1 MRPESWTM
9 PNPLRHL
16 AIIMDGNGRWARQR
30 GLRRTRGHEAGVET
44 VRRVT
49 KYCAEDPEIETLT
62 LYAFS
67 TENWKRPKMEV
78 DYLMH
83 LLEKYVRQ
91 ESERYMEY
99 GIRFQVIG
107 ELGAFSDRLR
117 QTLEET
123 MERTEDNRK
132 LTQILALNYGARDEI
147 VRSVRRL
154 LEAGEELSE
163 AALSRHLDTPYSDV
177 DLLIR
182 TSGEQRLSNF
192 LLWQLSYAELVFTE
206 TLWPDFDTDEL
217 HALIDEYKHRQRK
230 FGGI

>member
-1 MRPESWTM
+1 
-9 PNPLRHL
+9 
-16 AIIMDGNGRWARQR
+16 
-30 GLRRTRGHEAGVET
+30 VET

-49 KYCAEDPEIETLT
+49 EYCAEHPEIETLT

-83 LLEKYVRQ
+83 LLEKYVRL
-91 ESERYMEY
+91 ERDRYMEH
-99 GIRFQVIG
+99 GIRFETIG
-107 ELGAFSDRLR
+107 DMSPFSEKLR
-117 QTLEET
+117 RTLEET
-123 MERTEDNRK
+123 KLLTRNNRK
-132 LTQILALNYGARDEI
+132 LTQILALNYGGRDEI

-154 LEAGEELSE
+154 LAAGEEPSE
-163 AALSRHLDTPYSDV
+163 AAIGRHLDTPYSDI

-192 LLWQLSYAELVFTE
+192 LLWQLSYAELFFTE
-206 TLWPDFDTDEL
+206 TYWPDFSVDEL
-217 HALIDEYKHRQRK
+217 RVIIERFERRERK